1 MSAFVAYNDPHDQT
15 SDESGRYY
23 PKQRFPFRLYL
34 HSMFS
39 DLNLKVWHSILDE
52 SPPPLSL
59 NQFTTHT
66 PTSCLSWYPR

>member
-1 MSAFVAYNDPHDQT
+1 MNIVKFNIFSFHTFPRASLTFLEFVYFMSAFVAYNDPHDQT

-39 DLNLKVWHSILDE
+39 DLNLKV
-52 SPPPLSL
+52 
-59 NQFTTHT
+59 
-66 PTSCLSWYPR
+66 